1 MSDSVQPALVST
13 GPRQET
19 LTFELAGDVYGVPLR
34 RVREILRPPPVTE
47 VPRSPPGIVGVVSVR
62 GRITTVVDP
71 RRKLGLIT
79 GGATPRSRILLV
91 EGHGEIVGLWVDAVL
106 KVHRL
111 AEREIEL
118 ASVLGGAV
126 AEHIRGIGRPAR
138 ERNEAPQVII
148 LLDLDALLPR

>member
-1 MSDSVQPALVST
+1 MFVDA

-19 LTFELAGDVYGVPLR
+19 LTFELGSDVYGVPLQ
-34 RVREILRPPPVTE
+34 RVREILRPPPISE
-47 VPRSPPGIVGVVSVR
+47 VPRCPPGILGVVSVR

-71 RRKLGLIT
+71 RRRMGLPAGPPT
-79 GGATPRSRILLV
+79 SRSRILLV
-91 EGHGEIVGLWVDAVL
+91 EGSGETIGLWVDAVL

-111 AEREIEL
+111 AQREIEL

-126 AEHIRGIGRPAR
+126 AEHIRGIGRPAP
-138 ERNEAPQVII
+138 ERSEAQQVII

>member
-1 MSDSVQPALVST
+1 MVVDT
-13 GPRQET
+13 GPRHET
-19 LTFELAGDVYGVPLR
+19 LTFELGSDVYGVPLR
-34 RVREILRPPPVTE
+34 RVREILRPPPIAE
-47 VPRSPPGIVGVVSVR
+47 VPRSPPGILGVVSVR

-71 RRKLGLIT
+71 HRRLGLPPVPR
-79 GGATPRSRILLV
+79 TPRSRILLV
-91 EGHGEIVGLWVDAVL
+91 EGNGETIGLWVDAVL

-118 ASVLGGAV
+118 ASILGGAV

-138 ERNEAPQVII
+138 DRAEAQQVIV